1 MKLNLDMSGARMF
14 GRRLAFALARRRAG
28 NAASARPRT
37 ITVPR
42 SRLADES
49 QAKPQSRTLSPV

>member
-14 GRRLAFALARRRAG
+14 GRRFAFALARRRAA
-28 NAASARPRT
+28 NAPGTRT

-42 SRLADES
+42 SRTPEES
-49 QAKPQSRTLSPV
+49 PAKPKSRIIPRS